1 MIYYYMGVCTVC
13 DHFASSIVFYS
24 ELLLLEIAEIR
35 PRMIS
40 RMSCYVT
47 SLALDAHMNSIAATP
62 CWL

>member
-47 SLALDAHMNSIAATP
+47 SLALDAHI
-62 CWL
+62 